1 MKVGKIASYV
11 GSALLMVSCSG
22 KAPKIG
28 EEAVKEVVKE
38 APTAIQNV
46 TPQKAVDKALNRIA
60 QFGTGEEYYKAQ
72 KAANSFPIKK
82 KALDES
88 DAIFYWDSLA
98 NVKKVQIAYN
108 SGYKMAKDSMAGIP
122 FTRME
127 FKVPK
132 PIALRNKL
140 IFKTTKALR
149 NKAQEE
155 AAKYYTGAEMQ
166 AFRIREP
173 RINQLSERTKVNH
186 QTYLYDKIGTVLE
199 QRHAY
204 NKGIE
209 DAKLH

>member
-1 MKVGKIASYV
+1 MKVGKIASFV
-11 GSALLMVSCSG
+11 GTGLLAISCSS
-22 KAPKIG
+22 KAPKAA
-28 EEAVKEVVKE
+28 EEAVQEIVKE
-38 APTAIQNV
+38 APVVVQNV
-46 TPQKAVDKALNRIA
+46 TPQKAVDKALGRIV

-72 KAANSFPIKK
+72 KAGNSFPIKK
-82 KALDES
+82 KATDIS

-108 SGYKMAKDSMAGIP
+108 AGYKMAKDSMAGIP

-127 FKVPK
+127 FKVPR
-132 PIALRNKL
+132 PMALRNKL
-140 IFKTTKALR
+140 VFKTTKSLK

-155 AAKYYTGAEMQ
+155 ASKYYTGAQME
-166 AFRIREP
+166 AFRVREP
-173 RINQLSERTKVNH
+173 RANASERTKVNH
-186 QTYLYDKIGTVLE
+186 QTYLYDRIGTVLE